1 MDEIQIWKPIE
12 FNPVW
17 LEVDTSRLDE
27 ILPTWLQQRESFS
40 ENDAVYAAFLEQVK
54 RKHALETG
62 MLEGLYA
69 LDRGTT
75 ETLIKDGFVADY
87 IAHER
92 STMPK
97 HELMSY
103 LTCQLQALEMIFA
116 LVKQDRPLSVSFIKQ
131 LHQLLTQSQSHT
143 EAIDQ
148 FENRHSILLL
158 KGEFKRQENY
168 PVRNGKRFLY
178 CPVLQTAAEMDKLIE
193 VYHSLDDVN
202 PVVKAA
208 WLHHA
213 FSIIHPFQDGN
224 GRVARLLASLV
235 LIQANLFP
243 LTIDSTNRERY
254 IDALEQADNGTYR
267 ALVDLFIDDQFDNI
281 YDIKLAISQKLLASK
296 MEFRSAILT
305 LLKRTLFTHETN
317 LTKILPHTATISRN
331 AVKKHQTNE
340 YAQNLKIEF
349 EHSSFRIQFTLTEK
363 AFYSELLCEPESI
376 YLTLSRKKTLFVC
389 DFERLNDSNYEKIVQ
404 DFMQKSIAEALDRIQ
419 RLI

>member
-12 FNPVW
+12 FSAAW
-17 LEVDTSRLDE
+17 CEVDTSYLDKN
-27 ILPTWLQQRESFS
+27 LSKWLQQRE
-40 ENDAVYAAFLEQVK
+40 ELAKNDDVYAMFLERLK
-54 RKHALETG
+54 RKHAVETG

-97 HELMSY
+97 HELMGY
-103 LTCQLQALEMIFA
+103 LTHQLRALDMIFA
-116 LVKQDRPLSVSFIKQ
+116 LVKQERPLSVSFIKQ

-148 FENRHSILLL
+148 FGNRQSIALL
-158 KGEFKRQENY
+158 KGEFKRQENF
-168 PVRNGKRFLY
+168 PVRHGKRFLY

-193 VYHSLDDVN
+193 VYHSLNNVN

-243 LTIDSTNRERY
+243 LTIESENRAQY
-254 IDALEQADNGTYR
+254 IEALEFADHGYVRT
-267 ALVDLFIDDQFDNI
+267 LIDLFSSNQWKNFDGI
-281 YDIKLAISQKLLASK
+281 
-296 MEFRSAILT
+296 RSSVAW
-305 LLKRTLFTHETN
+305 R
-317 LTKILPHTATISRN
+317 KILR
-331 AVKKHQTNE
+331 
-340 YAQNLKIEF
+340 
-349 EHSSFRIQFTLTEK
+349 EHYKVE
-363 AFYSELLCEPESI
+363 E
-376 YLTLSRKKTLFVC
+376 
-389 DFERLNDSNYEKIVQ
+389 
-404 DFMQKSIAEALDRIQ
+404 
-419 RLI
+419 